1 MFPKWL
7 GVCFPWTGSKES
19 KINGRIDILHEPVF
33 IQSTTLSLPP
43 FPFIINILEPI
54 HTQSSITHVSY
65 PTYFVFVRFSW
76 QQVPDRRIIVMISP
90 IWLSE
95 TLTSGFSLYYTV
107 MVKVS
112 IFRTAKNR
120 VATSTVRAMTGEP
133 DLTRLRCG
141 SKIFKITLL
150 ALTMAFWP
158 DPTRPDPTR
167 PIVQNKIHVVKVT
180 MFRTPR
186 VHLNFWAYFFSYKWG
201 SLPLSGEL
209 IFWLN
214 WYLLHY
220 H

>member
-1 MFPKWL
+1 MKKLNNQDLKFIQMFPKWL
-7 GVCFPWTGSKES
+7 GVCFPWTGPKES
-19 KINGRIDILHEPVF
+19 KINGRINILHEPVF
-33 IQSTTLSLPP
+33 IQSTTLSFPPFPFIINILEPIHIQSTTLSFPP

-54 HTQSSITHVSY
+54 HTQLSITHVSY
-65 PTYFVFVRFSW
+65 PTYFVLVRFSW
-76 QQVPDRRIIVMISP
+76 RQVPYRRIIVMISP

-120 VATSTVRAMTGEP
+120 VATSTVRAMTGER

-158 DPTRPDPTR
+158 DPTRPDR
-167 PIVQNKIHVVKVT
+167 L
-180 MFRTPR
+180 FRTK
-186 VHLNFWAYFFSYKWG
+186 FMS
-201 SLPLSGEL
+201 
-209 IFWLN
+209 
-214 WYLLHY
+214 
-220 H
+220 